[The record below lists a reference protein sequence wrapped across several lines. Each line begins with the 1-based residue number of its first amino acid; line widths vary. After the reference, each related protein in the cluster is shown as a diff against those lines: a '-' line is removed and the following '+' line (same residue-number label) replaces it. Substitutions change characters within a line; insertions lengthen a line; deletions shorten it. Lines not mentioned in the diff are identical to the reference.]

1 MSIKIGIFDSGIGG
15 LTVVREILRLMPG
28 QPLVYF
34 GDTARTPY
42 GTKSRETITR
52 YAMEDTRF
60 LIEQGAEII
69 VIACHSAASIAS
81 KMVEQEFSVPVFEVV
96 SPSVRQAVRVT
107 RNGRIGIM
115 GTRATVESR
124 VYDCRIPELMPDA
137 RVISMACPLLV
148 PLVEEGWLKRRETR
162 MIVKK
167 YLKPLKDRQIDTLV
181 MGCTHYPLLKPVI
194 EAKAGKRIITVDP
207 SHETALA
214 VRKYLRE
221 QGGDTMGGDQGIE
234 LYEHYFVSDLAPA
247 TAGIAQRFMGR
258 RIKLEKVCCRSS
270 TRVIASKAL

>member
-1 MSIKIGIFDSGIGG
+1 MSVKIGVFDSGIGG
-15 LTVVREILRLMPG
+15 LTVVREIRRLMPF

-42 GTKSRETITR
+42 GTKSPETITQ
-52 YAMEDTRF
+52 YAREDTRF
-60 LIEQGAEII
+60 LLEHGAGII

-81 KMVEQEFSVPVFEVV
+81 AAIEEEFSVPVFEVV
-96 SPSVRQAVRVT
+96 SPSVRQAVKVT
-107 RNGRIGIM
+107 RSGRIGIM

-124 VYDCRIPELMPDA
+124 VYDRRIPELLPDA

-181 MGCTHYPLLKPVI
+181 MGCTHYPLLKEVI
-194 EAKAGKRIITVDP
+194 EAKAGRRIVTVDP
-207 SHETALA
+207 SHETALT
-214 VRKYLRE
+214 VQEYLLE
-221 QGGDTMGGDQGIE
+221 QGLATQDLKHIPEGE
-234 LYEHYFVSDLAPA
+234 EHYFVSDLAPA
-247 TAGIAQRFMGR
+247 TAEIARRFMGR
-258 RIKLEKVCCRSS
+258 RIRLEKV
-270 TRVIASKAL
+270 